1 MKAHFMNWPP
11 TADLLLAEAKNL
23 YLIVHFDP
31 ALASD
36 EVVKNLLQGIIL
48 TMIDIKKLIFE
59 SGVQASDKIAD
70 FGAGSGF
77 IASELAKAAGEKGE
91 LAAIDILEEP
101 LEVLQA
107 KARNLGLLNIRTIKS
122 NLEKENGST
131 LEPNSMNLVMAANLL
146 FQIENPELIV
156 IEAKRI
162 LKAGG
167 KVVAVEWQPEKMI
180 SRQEYFLHSPE
191 EIKKL
196 FEKHGFSFVKE
207 FQPGINHYGLV
218 YQK

>member
-1 MKAHFMNWPP
+1 
-11 TADLLLAEAKNL
+11 
-23 YLIVHFDP
+23 
-31 ALASD
+31 
-36 EVVKNLLQGIIL
+36 
-48 TMIDIKKLIFE
+48 MIEIKKLIFE
-59 SGVQASDKIAD
+59 SGVQAGDRIAD

-91 LAAIDILEEP
+91 LVAIDILEEP

-131 LEPNSMNLVMAANLL
+131 LEPNSMNMVMAANLL
-146 FQIENPELIV
+146 FQVENPELIV

-167 KVVAVEWQPEKMI
+167 KIVVVEWQPEKMI
-180 SRQEYFLHSPE
+180 SQQGHFLHPPE

-196 FEKHGFSFVKE
+196 FEKHAFSFVKE

>member
-1 MKAHFMNWPP
+1 
-11 TADLLLAEAKNL
+11 
-23 YLIVHFDP
+23 
-31 ALASD
+31 
-36 EVVKNLLQGIIL
+36 
-48 TMIDIKKLIFE
+48 MIEIKKLILE
-59 SGVQASDKIAD
+59 SGVQAGDRIAD

-77 IASELAKAAGEKGE
+77 IATELAKAAGEKGE

-101 LEVLQA
+101 LEVLQT

-131 LEPNSMNLVMAANLL
+131 LESNSMNVVMVTNLL
-146 FQIENPELIV
+146 FQVENPELI
-156 IEAKRI
+156 IKEAKRI
-162 LKAGG
+162 LRAGG

-180 SRQEYFLHSPE
+180 SQQGHFLHQPE

-207 FQPGINHYGLV
+207 FQPGVNHYGLV